1 MFDIVEFLELI
12 GWGDWVNTFL
22 KNAENVTFSQLTL
35 GTLPFVLQLFFVIF
49 MLNWVMG
56 MISDGVK
63 LKLGGGR
70 L

>member
-12 GWGDWVNTFL
+12 GWGDWFAQWT
-22 KNAENVTFSQLTL
+22 AEGNEITFSDLCF
-35 GTLPFVLQLFFVIF
+35 GTLPYILQLAFVIF

-63 LKLGGGR
+63 LRLGGGR

>member
-12 GWGDWVNTFL
+12 GWGDWFAQWT
-22 KNAENVTFSQLTL
+22 AEGNEITFSDLCFS
-35 GTLPFVLQLFFVIF
+35 TLPYILQLAFVIF